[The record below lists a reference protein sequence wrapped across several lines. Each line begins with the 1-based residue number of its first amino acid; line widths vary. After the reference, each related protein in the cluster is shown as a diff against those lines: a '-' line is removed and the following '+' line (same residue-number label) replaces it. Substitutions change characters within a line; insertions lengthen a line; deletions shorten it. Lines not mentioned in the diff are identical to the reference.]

1 MGALTYADLIG
12 VDLGKLGAVVTDWKC
27 AVDGLKRL
35 MNDARSGLRKKSE
48 GARWAGL
55 NADVTR
61 EFVGKTAKEFA
72 DLHKEASSIWSVLD
86 DAHSQLTEIQ
96 SSVKSI
102 VAQAQDDGLRL
113 SDNFDGTVR
122 FLYPHTPGDDGV
134 RTQAQ
139 LDTQEAYANRVNRKI
154 AQAVEVDG
162 IVKAALAKSHG
173 GDPYNAGH
181 AGYHSLNDAKVD
193 RAIDLASLG
202 QRANPSQRA
211 ELRRIWDGLSPEL
224 RGRVWEADRMALM
237 AAGISDPQYKWKPA
251 DVGSGKFHSRD
262 PGYKDYLFQLEA
274 KAMAKGGRLA
284 GYDQGA
290 RALAHYLGGSG
301 KPLDLDIDRMW
312 DEDKGFRKAATENLS
327 KHEDEWR
334 QKALKA
340 FEESGGRP
348 VAIPV
353 ETKAEGYEQGDPDWN
368 FAVGHGMVNHSG
380 VVSVEPGPHGGK
392 PKVSLDY
399 QVNVWDRY
407 NWDDNTSFEIAGV
420 TVTGAQMQGLH
431 QTGLAQEFNMHGRS
445 STHWRDLTQPR

>member
-12 VDLGKLGAVVTDWKC
+12 VDLGKLGTAVTDWKC

-35 MNDARSGLRKKSE
+35 MNDAGSGLQKKSE

-72 DLHKEASSIWSVLD
+72 DLHKEASGIWSVLE

-96 SSVKSI
+96 SGVKSI

-139 LDTQEAYANRVNRKI
+139 LDTQEAYANRVNRQL
-154 AQAVEVDG
+154 ARAVEVDG
-162 IVKAALAKSHG
+162 IVKGALAKTHG

-181 AGYHSLNDAKVD
+181 AQYHSLKDAQID
-193 RAIDLASLG
+193 RAIDLAALG
-202 QRANPSQRA
+202 QGVNPEQRA
-211 ELRRIWDGLSPEL
+211 ELRKIWDGLSPEQ
-224 RGRVWEADRMALM
+224 RGRVWEADALGLV
-237 AAGISDPQYKWKPA
+237 AAGITDPQYKWKPA

-262 PGYKDYLFQLEA
+262 PGYKDHLFQLEA
-274 KAMAKGGRLA
+274 KAMAKGGGLA

-312 DEDKGFRKAATENLS
+312 DEDEGFRKAATDNLS

-334 QKALKA
+334 EKALKE
-340 FEESGGRP
+340 FEKSGGRP

-353 ETKAEGYEQGDPDWN
+353 ETKAQGYEQGDRDWN
-368 FAVGHGMVNHSG
+368 FAVGHAMVNHSG

-407 NWDDNTSFEIAGV
+407 NWDDNTSFDIAGV
-420 TVTGAQMQGLH
+420 TVTGKQMQGLH
-431 QTGLAQEFNMHGRS
+431 QTGLAQEFNMHGSS
-445 STHWRDLTQPR
+445 STHWRELK